1 MTLKNKTAII
11 SGATSG
17 IGAATARLFV
27 ESGAKVMLTGRDE
40 ARGQASL
47 KAARGAAG
55 DGGGEAAFLAG
66 DATDSAFCD
75 RLVAAAVERFG
86 RLDILVN
93 NAGVIHRTG
102 ILDTTDADWLEAMAI
117 NVNALFFLSRAA
129 IRQMTA
135 QGEGGAIVNI
145 SSEWGVAGA
154 RGHIPYG
161 TSKGAVVNF
170 TRSLALDHAADG
182 IRVNCLCPG
191 EVRTPMLE
199 SGAKSRF
206 GDVEGGLATSAEK
219 VPLRRISD
227 PIEQARAIRFL
238 ASDESSYMTGSIV
251 VNDGG
256 NTAA

>member
-1 MTLKNKTAII
+1 MLKDKVAIVT
-11 SGATSG
+11 GATSG
-17 IGAATARLFV
+17 IGAATARLFA
-27 ESGAKVMLTGRDE
+27 ESGAKVMMSGRNVE
-40 ARGQASL
+40 RG
-47 KAARGAAG
+47 KVCMDAAREAAG
-55 DGGGEAAFLAG
+55 EGGEAAFLAG
-66 DATDSAFCD
+66 DVADSGFCD

-102 ILDTTDADWLEAMAI
+102 ILETTDADWLEAMAI

-129 IRQMTA
+129 IRQMKE
-135 QGEGGAIVNI
+135 QGAGGAIVNV

-154 RGHIPYG
+154 HGHIAYG
-161 TSKGAVVNF
+161 ASKGAVVNF

-199 SGAKSRF
+199 GGAKSRF
-206 GDVEGGLATSAEK
+206 GDVEGGLAKLSENI
-219 VPLRRISD
+219 PMRRISD

-256 NTAA
+256 NTAG

>member
-1 MTLKNKTAII
+1 MTLKNKVAIVT
-11 SGATSG
+11 GATSG
-17 IGAATARLFV
+17 IGAATAKLFA
-27 ESGAKVMLTGRDE
+27 ESGAKVMMSGRDE
-40 ARGQASL
+40 ARGKTSL
-47 KAARGAAG
+47 ETARAAAG
-55 DGGGEAAFLAG
+55 DGGAEASFLAG
-66 DATDSAFCD
+66 DATNSAFCD

-135 QGEGGAIVNI
+135 QGEGGSIVNI

-206 GDVEGGLATSAEK
+206 GDVEGGLATIAEK
-219 VPLRRISD
+219 IPLRRISD